1 VQLTLDG
8 KIGIIK
14 ATAHTPP
21 YTMHKFW
28 ARRPWAVFR
37 RIIELFSKPGDI
49 VLDPFAGGGPTLV
62 EGLILRRKVVAAD
75 LNPLATFIMEHEVMP
90 LDIEKFS
97 SAIKKLEQ
105 ELAPIMN
112 ELYSTNCEFC
122 GKKAVLEWTEYDS
135 KTEEPL
141 LAKFI
146 CPFCGSKGEKMR
158 PEVSLI
164 SIEPKWFPKHEIPLG
179 DKTAD
184 LISRGITH
192 FYQLFTMRNL
202 TALSWLL
209 DAINR
214 INDDVIKSFLKFTF
228 SSTLKWASKMSHR
241 RGNIVEGWAIH
252 AYWIWPRYLEINVW
266 LQFLRRYEA
275 VKRGKEYTNKHIGNY
290 AVRANNFDELLKDSS
305 YWILTIDSRS
315 LPIPSRSI
323 DLVVTDPP
331 YGGNV
336 NYAELSDYF
345 LVWHNAVSPKSEEIV
360 INETRKKDLT
370 DYERGLYEVFKE
382 CYRVLK
388 DGGLLVSTFNSTDI
402 RVIAAFISALRNSG
416 FGFVDVSYQPYLK
429 LYETTFHAMQI
440 DSLPFDFLFIFKKDL
455 EVANTA
461 FSLHQFKSW
470 LKDEL
475 KLCMEKY
482 LTERDYRERTYPKLI
497 EFMASTKNIKE
508 IDEVASFYESLIKSN
523 SEHFRTVRRKL
534 VEERRQKYA
543 GKANGKR
550 KKCISKI

>member
-1 VQLTLDG
+1 
-8 KIGIIK
+8 
-14 ATAHTPP
+14 
-21 YTMHKFW
+21 
-28 ARRPWAVFR
+28 
-37 RIIELFSKPGDI
+37 
-49 VLDPFAGGGPTLV
+49 
-62 EGLILRRKVVAAD
+62 
-75 LNPLATFIMEHEVMP
+75 
-90 LDIEKFS
+90 
-97 SAIKKLEQ
+97 
-105 ELAPIMN
+105 
-112 ELYSTNCEFC
+112 
-122 GKKAVLEWTEYDS
+122 
-135 KTEEPL
+135 
-141 LAKFI
+141 
-146 CPFCGSKGEKMR
+146 
-158 PEVSLI
+158 
-164 SIEPKWFPKHEIPLG
+164 
-179 DKTAD
+179 
-184 LISRGITH
+184 
-192 FYQLFTMRNL
+192 MRNL

-275 VKRGKEYTNKHIGNY
+275 VKRGKEYTNKYIGNY
-290 AVRANNFDELLKDSS
+290 AVRANNFDDLLKDSS

-345 LVWHNAVSPKSEEIV
+345 LVWHNTVSPKSEEIV

-523 SEHFRTVRRKL
+523 SEYFRTVRRKL
-534 VEERRQKYA
+534 VEERRQKYV
-543 GKANGKR
+543 GRANGKR